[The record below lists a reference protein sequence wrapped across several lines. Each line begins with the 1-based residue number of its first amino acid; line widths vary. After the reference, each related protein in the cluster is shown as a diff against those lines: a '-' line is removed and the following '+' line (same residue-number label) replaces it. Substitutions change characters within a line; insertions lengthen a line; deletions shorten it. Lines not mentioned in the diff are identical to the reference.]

1 MSPTAA
7 IDLGGTR
14 LRAALVDGARV
25 LARAETATPRDQ
37 GAAAWLDAMAA
48 LVRPWA
54 GTAGA
59 LGVAL
64 TGIVPGGR
72 WSALNP
78 EVLPVPD
85 GLPIETLLAA
95 RTGLAT
101 RALND
106 AQAAAWGEHRHGAGR
121 GATDMLFV
129 TVSTGVGGGLIQA
142 GRLMVGQTGKAGSIG
157 HVVVDPRGPVGGSGR
172 AGNLEAVASGT
183 AVAAAAGVSAE
194 AAVARAAAGDPA
206 MAAILDRSAAALAQ
220 ALGDA
225 VALCD
230 VPLVVIGGGL
240 GLATGYLARVERH
253 VAALPMVFRPR
264 LASAALGGDAGLI
277 GAADWARAGC

>member
-14 LRAALVDGARV
+14 LRAALVDGARL
-25 LARAETATPRDQ
+25 LARAETATPRSQ
-37 GAAAWLDAMAA
+37 GAEAWLDAMAA

-54 GTAGA
+54 GTARA

-78 EVLPVPD
+78 LVLPVPD
-85 GLPIETLLAA
+85 GLPVETLLAA

-121 GATDMLFV
+121 GAADILFI
-129 TVSTGVGGGLIQA
+129 TVSTGVGGGLVQG
-142 GRLMVGQTGKAGSIG
+142 GRLVIGQGGKAGSIG
-157 HVVVDPRGPVGGSGR
+157 HVVVDPAGPVGGSGR
-172 AGNLEAVASGT
+172 AGNLEAIASAT
-183 AVAAAAGVSAE
+183 AVAAAAGAPAE
-194 AAVARAAAGDPA
+194 AVVARAEAGDLA
-206 MAAILDRSAAALAQ
+206 MAALLDRSAAALAQ
-220 ALGDA
+220 AIGDT

-230 VPLVVIGGGL
+230 VTLVVIGGGL
-240 GLATGYLARVERH
+240 GLATGYLARVERQ
-253 VAALPMVFRPR
+253 VAALPTVFRPR
-264 LASAALGGDAGLI
+264 LVPAALGGDAGLI